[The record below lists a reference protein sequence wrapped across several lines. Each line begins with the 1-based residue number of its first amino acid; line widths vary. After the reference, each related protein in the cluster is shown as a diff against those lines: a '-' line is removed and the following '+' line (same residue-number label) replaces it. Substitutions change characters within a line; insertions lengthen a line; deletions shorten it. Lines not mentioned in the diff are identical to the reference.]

1 MEHAEQHSH
10 EPLETQALCYLLSYA
25 CEIGLIENINPSPL
39 DINNLIENKEKF
51 SFDVRNGTSYVYDFN
66 DPISEESEQSVR
78 ALRNLLPI
86 CGIIDL
92 VYESI
97 KLGVV
102 TDITKD
108 YKSYELIDFDGDYKE
123 IVNVPCFY
131 FKISIMV

>member
-1 MEHAEQHSH
+1 MEI
-10 EPLETQALCYLLSYA
+10 QALCYLLSYA
-25 CEIGLIENINPSPL
+25 CELGLIENINPSPL

-51 SFDVRNGTSYVYDFN
+51 SFDVRNGASYVYDFN

-78 ALRNLLPI
+78 ALRDLLPI

-102 TDITKD
+102 TDISKD
-108 YKSYELIDFDGDYKE
+108 FSSHELKEFDGDYSKVVE
-123 IVNVPCFY
+123 VPCFY
-131 FKISIMV
+131 FK